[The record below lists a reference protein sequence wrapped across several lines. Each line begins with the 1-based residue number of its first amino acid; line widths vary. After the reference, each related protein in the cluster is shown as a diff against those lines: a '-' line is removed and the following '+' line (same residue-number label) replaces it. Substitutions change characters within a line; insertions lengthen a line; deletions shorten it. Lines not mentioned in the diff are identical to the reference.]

1 MLKEETSQDVAY
13 SDDEFDS
20 EHAYVGG
27 DDEIAHENT
36 EQEAAKQGSPVEADT
51 EDAEQ
56 YDREFDDDD
65 RAEPGVGSQTLET
78 DNTLVNQT
86 PPDTD
91 AITEAPQEDAEA
103 YDGEFDEGNH
113 PSVAVES
120 PPLETGQTL
129 HVAEYTSTDADA
141 ILHDDE
147 IYDGEFDNDDP
158 VVPDAAPPTV
168 DNYDT
173 TMEQTPTAIDSIAA
187 VSQDNKETEEVQ
199 LSHYQTESEDSEAEY
214 SNDLENDE
222 LPKNTNTLSRNS
234 SEDNLTQRRS
244 SGASSAIARLT
255 EDTSPKAGSMSIVL
269 AATPLDKSTDTKEAM
284 DATQNQEADD
294 YDSDDQDNHATDD
307 EANLENAER
316 LNNRPSSTKPAA
328 SLTSPS
334 TNEATRNEH
343 NPNNSVSNTSQFEG
357 DEKSGDEVCDYDVDE
372 LNGDR
377 RRETETLLQEAR
389 TLLELQQNEIHTDNL
404 AFQPQEVRATD
415 MVVQPR
421 NNADDIPGEADTCE
435 GENNENGAEKYA
447 SPYEDIDEFADADAD
462 SEALNQETPQQEIAE
477 GGEIEDQATIASLT
491 EVAQAPEIS
500 QSVELP
506 SASIAVKQD
515 AKEAFTN
522 FNPEKS
528 PKPSQPENKNQPIR
542 PKQPVKNGEPPAK
555 QPSRPSTKKAPPPA
569 SSLLITSATDNK
581 AISTPRSSRSKLK
594 TVTSAPNPAAC
605 VSSATKS
612 NSHES
617 TTPNPSQGSPPK
629 KDSSPRSPSRA
640 HSGPNDDL
648 PRPRKEPLPKQKVNS
663 KPSTSG
669 DHAARRRL
677 LQPVRTPANLRFDLP
692 KMDKTKRDWLFVNMF
707 RHGDDLSKY
716 EAFVPPTLL
725 AKPPTAKETK
735 KRPLSARQMYG
746 NPYSSRFESS
756 GRKLVPQPNPELQ
769 DRERNWVATTPH
781 DSKLP
786 TYDSILDK
794 YCTRVTCPEVQRQ
807 IYQTR
812 HRDLSPQLAFVLEK
826 RVEKHYRKGF
836 YDSFGGVSSYKTEIV
851 PTPPSDSMRQLH
863 MSPHSSTKSG
873 LLKRQAISS
882 VALEEEEE
890 ELLSAS

>member
-13 SDDEFDS
+13 SDDEFGS

-36 EQEAAKQGSPVEADT
+36 EQEAAKQDSPVEADT

-56 YDREFDDDD
+56 YDGEFDDDD

-78 DNTLVNQT
+78 GNTLVNQT

-103 YDGEFDEGNH
+103 YDGEFDE
-113 PSVAVES
+113 
-120 PPLETGQTL
+120 
-129 HVAEYTSTDADA
+129 AEYTPIDADA

-147 IYDGEFDNDDP
+147 TYDGEFDNDDP
-158 VVPDAAPPTV
+158 VVPDATPPTV

-173 TMEQTPTAIDSIAA
+173 TMEQTPTATDSIAA
-187 VSQDNKETEEVQ
+187 VPQDNKETEENNRSD
-199 LSHYQTESEDSEAEY
+199 LSSPQN
-214 SNDLENDE
+214 ND
-222 LPKNTNTLSRNS
+222 
-234 SEDNLTQRRS
+234 
-244 SGASSAIARLT
+244 
-255 EDTSPKAGSMSIVL
+255 
-269 AATPLDKSTDTKEAM
+269 
-284 DATQNQEADD
+284 DD
-294 YDSDDQDNHATDD
+294 YTDEMKD
-307 EANLENAER
+307 EY
-316 LNNRPSSTKPAA
+316 P
-328 SLTSPS
+328 
-334 TNEATRNEH
+334 
-343 NPNNSVSNTSQFEG
+343 SVSNTSQFEG
-357 DEKSGDEVCDYDVDE
+357 DEKSGDE
-372 LNGDR
+372 
-377 RRETETLLQEAR
+377 
-389 TLLELQQNEIHTDNL
+389 
-404 AFQPQEVRATD
+404 
-415 MVVQPR
+415 
-421 NNADDIPGEADTCE
+421 
-435 GENNENGAEKYA
+435 
-447 SPYEDIDEFADADAD
+447 
-462 SEALNQETPQQEIAE
+462 EIAE

-522 FNPEKS
+522 FNPKKS

-581 AISTPRSSRSKLK
+581 AISTPRSSR
-594 TVTSAPNPAAC
+594 T
-605 VSSATKS
+605 
-612 NSHES
+612 
-617 TTPNPSQGSPPK
+617 
-629 KDSSPRSPSRA
+629 
-640 HSGPNDDL
+640 
-648 PRPRKEPLPKQKVNS
+648 
-663 KPSTSG
+663 
-669 DHAARRRL
+669 RRRL

-735 KRPLSARQMYG
+735 KRPLSARQMYR

-851 PTPPSDSMRQLH
+851 PTPPSDGMRQLH

-882 VALEEEEE
+882 VALEEEE
-890 ELLSAS
+890 LLSAS